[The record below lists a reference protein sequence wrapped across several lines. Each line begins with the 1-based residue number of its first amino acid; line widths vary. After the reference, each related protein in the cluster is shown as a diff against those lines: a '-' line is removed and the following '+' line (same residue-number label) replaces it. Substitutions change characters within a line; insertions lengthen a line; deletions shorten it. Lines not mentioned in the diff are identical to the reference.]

1 MLQVGFYEPYTFKS
15 KTFRRRCCQLE
26 RAACQVRADHLSIRM
41 GQRIDVCRSS
51 THVDFCARQSSTTA
65 IVKSWGL
72 TYQLPS
78 FATLRSARARSDD
91 RLSHRG

>member
-1 MLQVGFYEPYTFKS
+1 MFS
-15 KTFRRRCCQLE
+15 
-26 RAACQVRADHLSIRM
+26 LSVRM

-65 IVKSWGL
+65 IVNSWGL

-78 FATLRSARARSDD
+78 FATFQAVAMLQTFATTSGSPNPMSSAAVTSTRFQAY
-91 RLSHRG
+91 